1 MDFLDTINDL
11 AARKAKQID
20 LVDTEEATKNALVMP
35 FIAALGYNVFNP
47 SEVMPEFTADVGTK
61 RGEKADYAILKDGTP
76 IMLFE
81 CKRKGTN
88 LDEEHASQ
96 LYRYFSVTDARFG
109 VLTNGIIYRFY
120 SDLEQPN
127 RMDSKPFLEF
137 NLLEVDEGVVE
148 ELKKF
153 AKDEFDADTILT
165 TAKDLKYS
173 REIKRILGEQLVSP
187 SADFVKL
194 FVANVYSGRMKKGV
208 MERFQEIT
216 KDAFHSFINDRVG
229 DTLKSAQS
237 ALKKELE
244 PEPKPVPGSVSSDN
258 DEGEDQFGEP
268 KIVTTDEEQES
279 FYIVKAILHDVVN
292 TKRVAIRDHAGFC
305 AILLDDSN
313 RRPICRLYFNNPERK
328 RLGLLDEQKKEERIP
343 IEDVD
348 DIYNYADRL
357 KTTVGYYQ

>member
-11 AARKAKQID
+11 AARKAKQLA

-47 SEVMPEFTADVGTK
+47 SEVVPEFTADVGTK
-61 RGEKADYAILKDGTP
+61 RGEKADYAILKDGKP

-153 AKDEFDADTILT
+153 AKDEFDADNILT

-194 FVANVYSGRMKKGV
+194 FVTNVYSGHRTKAV
-208 MERFQEIT
+208 MEQFQEIT

-244 PEPKPVPGSVSSDN
+244 PEPASIPGSRSSDN
-258 DEGEDQFGEP
+258 DEP
-268 KIVTTDEEQES
+268 KIVTTDEELES

-292 TKRVAIRDHAGFC
+292 TKRVAIHDHAGFC